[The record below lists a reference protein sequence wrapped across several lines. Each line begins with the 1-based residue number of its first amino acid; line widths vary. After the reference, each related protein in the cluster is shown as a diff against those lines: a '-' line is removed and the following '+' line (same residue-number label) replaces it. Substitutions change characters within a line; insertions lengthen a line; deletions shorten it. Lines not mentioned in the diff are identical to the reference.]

1 MNGGF
6 TVDAIDKTPKEI
18 VGLLDQYVIGQDEA
32 KKAIAIALRN
42 RYRRMQLDPAMQEE
56 ISPKNMLMIGPT
68 GVGKTEIARRLAKIV
83 HAPFTKVE
91 ASKFTEVGYVG
102 RDVESMVRDLVEVSV
117 SMQKQD
123 QFKNVRADATQ
134 AANKR
139 LVKLLAPAKKKE
151 NKNNNDFA
159 NMMNMF
165 TQMQNGQTPTA
176 PNDQE
181 EVTDEIRNERLSL
194 TEQLNQGLLENH
206 MVEIEMDDPQQ
217 ANATDN
223 NMLGQMGIDL
233 NDTLGSIMPKKR
245 IKRTVTVAEAREIL
259 VAEESEKLVN
269 NADINHDAIKR
280 AENTGIVFLDEIDK
294 IAKGSSQNS
303 GDVSREGVQR
313 DILPIV
319 EGTQVKTKYGTID
332 TDHILFIAAG
342 AFAES
347 KPSDLIAELQGRFP
361 IRVELND
368 LSKADFVLILTEPN
382 NALIKQYIAL
392 IGTDNVKVTFTMEAI
407 ERIAELAFELNH
419 ENQNIGARRLQ
430 TVLEKLLEDLL
441 YEGPDMGTGDVT
453 ITESYVN
460 DKIGDIVQ
468 NKDLSRYIL

>member
-1 MNGGF
+1 
-6 TVDAIDKTPKEI
+6 VDAINKTPKEI
-18 VGLLDQYVIGQDEA
+18 VGLLDQYVIGQDDA

-42 RYRRMQLDPAMQEE
+42 RYRRMQLDAAMQEE

-117 SMQKQD
+117 TMEKQD
-123 QFKNVRADATQ
+123 QFKDVRSDAIQ

-151 NKNNNDFA
+151 DKNNNDFA

-165 TQMQNGQTPTA
+165 SQMQNGQTPTA
-176 PNDQE
+176 PSETE
-181 EVTDEIRNERLSL
+181 EVTDDVRNERLSISD
-194 TEQLNQGLLENH
+194 QLNKGLLEDH
-206 MVEIEMDDPQQ
+206 QVEIEMDDPQQ
-217 ANATDN
+217 ANAADN
-223 NMLGQMGIDL
+223 NMMGQMGIDL
-233 NDTLGSIMPKKR
+233 SDTLGSIMPKKR
-245 IKRTVTVAEAREIL
+245 IKRTVSVTEAREIL

-280 AENTGIVFLDEIDK
+280 AENTGIIFLDEIDK
-294 IAKGSSQNS
+294 IAKGSGQNS

-368 LSKADFVLILTEPN
+368 LSKEDFVRILTEPN

-453 ITESYVN
+453 ITENYVN
-460 DKIGDIVQ
+460 DKIGDIVE

>member
-1 MNGGF
+1 M
-6 TVDAIDKTPKEI
+6 DAINKTPKEI

-42 RYRRMQLDPAMQEE
+42 RYRRMQLDAAMQEE

-117 SMQKQD
+117 AMEKQD
-123 QFKNVRADATQ
+123 QFKNVRTDATQ

-151 NKNNNDFA
+151 NKNNNDFS

-165 TQMQNGQTPTA
+165 SQMQNGQMPTA
-176 PNDQE
+176 PSEQE

-206 MVEIEMDDPQQ
+206 TVELEMDDPQQ

-259 VAEESEKLVN
+259 VSEESEKLVN
-269 NADINHDAIKR
+269 NADINHDAIMR
-280 AENTGIVFLDEIDK
+280 AENTGIIFLDEIDK
-294 IAKGSSQNS
+294 ITKGSGQNS

-368 LSKADFVLILTEPN
+368 LSKDDFVRILTEPN

-407 ERIAELAFELNH
+407 ERIAGLAFELNH

>member
-1 MNGGF
+1 
-6 TVDAIDKTPKEI
+6 VDAINKTPKEI

-42 RYRRMQLDPAMQEE
+42 RYRRMQLDAAMQEE

-117 SMQKQD
+117 AMEKQD
-123 QFKNVRADATQ
+123 QFKNVRTDATQ

-151 NKNNNDFA
+151 NKNNNDFS

-165 TQMQNGQTPTA
+165 SQMQNGQMPTA
-176 PNDQE
+176 PSEQE

-206 MVEIEMDDPQQ
+206 TVELEMDDPQQ

-259 VAEESEKLVN
+259 VSEESEKLVN
-269 NADINHDAIKR
+269 NADINHDAIMR
-280 AENTGIVFLDEIDK
+280 AENTGIIFLDEIDK
-294 IAKGSSQNS
+294 ITKGSGQNS

-319 EGTQVKTKYGTID
+319 DGTQGKPKYGTID

-368 LSKADFVLILTEPN
+368 LSKDDFVRILTEPN

-407 ERIAELAFELNH
+407 ERIAGLAFELNH

>member
-117 SMQKQD
+117 SMQKKD

-280 AENTGIVFLDEIDK
+280 AENTGIIFLDEIDK

-368 LSKADFVLILTEPN
+368 LSKADFVRILTEPN

>member
-1 MNGGF
+1 M
-6 TVDAIDKTPKEI
+6 DAINKTPKEI
-18 VGLLDQYVIGQDEA
+18 VGLLNQYVIGQDDA

-42 RYRRMQLDPAMQEE
+42 RYRRMQLDAAMQEE

-117 SMQKQD
+117 TMEKQD
-123 QFKNVRADATQ
+123 QFKNVRNDAIQ

-165 TQMQNGQTPTA
+165 TQMQNGQTPTS
-176 PNDQE
+176 PSETE
-181 EVTDEIRNERLSL
+181 EVTDDVRNERLSIA
-194 TEQLNQGLLENH
+194 EQLDKGLLENH
-206 MVEIEMDDPQQ
+206 TVEIEMDDPQQ

-223 NMLGQMGIDL
+223 NMMGQMGIDL
-233 NDTLGSIMPKKR
+233 SDTLGAIMPKKR

-259 VAEESEKLVN
+259 VNEESEKLVN
-269 NADINHDAIKR
+269 NADINHDAIQR
-280 AENTGIVFLDEIDK
+280 AENTGIIFLDEIDK

-319 EGTQVKTKYGTID
+319 EGTQVKTKYGSIN

-368 LSKADFVLILTEPN
+368 LSKEDFVRILTEPN

-441 YEGPDMGTGDVT
+441 YEGPDMGSGDVT
-453 ITESYVN
+453 ITENYVN

>member
-1 MNGGF
+1 M
-6 TVDAIDKTPKEI
+6 DAINKTPKEI

-42 RYRRMQLDPAMQEE
+42 RYRRMQLDAAMQEE

-117 SMQKQD
+117 AMEKQD

-151 NKNNNDFA
+151 NKNNNDFS

-165 TQMQNGQTPTA
+165 SQMQNGQMPTA
-176 PNDQE
+176 PSEQE

-194 TEQLNQGLLENH
+194 TEQLNKGLLENH
-206 MVEIEMDDPQQ
+206 MVELEMDDPQQ
-217 ANATDN
+217 ASATDN

-259 VAEESEKLVN
+259 VSEESEKLVN

-280 AENTGIVFLDEIDK
+280 AENTGIIFLDEIDK
-294 IAKGSSQNS
+294 ITKGSGQNS

-368 LSKADFVLILTEPN
+368 LSKKDFVRILTEPN

>member
-1 MNGGF
+1 M
-6 TVDAIDKTPKEI
+6 DAINKTPKEI
-18 VGLLDQYVIGQDEA
+18 VSLLDQYVIGQDAA

-56 ISPKNMLMIGPT
+56 VSPKNMLMIGPT

-102 RDVESMVRDLVEVSV
+102 RDVESMVRDLVEVAV
-117 SMQKQD
+117 SMEKKD
-123 QFKNVRADATQ
+123 QFKNVRADAVQ

-165 TQMQNGQTPTA
+165 SQMQNGQTPTM
-176 PNDQE
+176 PNQQDE
-181 EVTDEIRNERLSL
+181 EVTDDIRNERLSL
-194 TEQLNQGLLENH
+194 SDQLNKGLLENH

-269 NADINHDAIKR
+269 NADINHDAIQR
-280 AENTGIVFLDEIDK
+280 AENTGIIFLDEIDK

-368 LSKADFVLILTEPN
+368 LSKEDFVKILTEPN
-382 NALIKQYIAL
+382 NALVKQYIAL

-453 ITESYVN
+453 ITENYVN